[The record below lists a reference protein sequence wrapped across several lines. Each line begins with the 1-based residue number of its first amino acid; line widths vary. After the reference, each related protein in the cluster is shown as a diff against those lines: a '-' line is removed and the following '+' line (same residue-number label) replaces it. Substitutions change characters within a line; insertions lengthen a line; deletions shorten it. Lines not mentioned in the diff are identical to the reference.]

1 MLTGST
7 LLVGCPLAATAGS
20 SESLDTLVFFEA
32 DCTLASLFDCES
44 DSDAALRFTALV
56 FFLGGIIWRAKKDT

>member
-7 LLVGCPLAATAGS
+7 LLVGWPLVATAGS

-32 DCTLASLFDCES
+32 DCTVASLSDC

-56 FFLGGIIWRAKKDT
+56 FFLGGIIWRVKKDA